1 MTAYMIE
8 GVFPI
13 LDWMELS
20 AAFRADDYSD
30 FGNDFSP
37 FGYFNIAIPGYEQ
50 LRLRAFGVK
59 ASVLPTCRICT
70 ARLHSRRLAVPT
82 SGAVSKTTRA
92 LAQADSLIPTS
103 ALTQPRRRRV

>member
-1 MTAYMIE
+1 MVGGSAGNSAEGYRDVTAYMVE

-30 FGNDFSP
+30 FGNATSP
-37 FGYFNIAIPGYEQ
+37 RVGINVAITG
-50 LRLRAFGVK
+50 LRAACDSALHGVK

-70 ARLHSRRLAVPT
+70 ARLRS
-82 SGAVSKTTRA
+82 
-92 LAQADSLIPTS
+92 
-103 ALTQPRRRRV
+103 PRRRYRLLGL